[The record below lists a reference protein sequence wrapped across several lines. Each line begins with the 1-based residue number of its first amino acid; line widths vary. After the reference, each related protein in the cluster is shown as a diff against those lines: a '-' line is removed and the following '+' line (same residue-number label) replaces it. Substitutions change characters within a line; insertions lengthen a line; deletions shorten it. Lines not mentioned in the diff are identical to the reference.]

1 MPNTESDALLDKA
14 VQDSS
19 SNYKWYVL
27 LMLTIMY
34 TFNFIDR
41 QILVILQEPIK
52 AELGLSD
59 TQLGL
64 LTGLAFAALYVTLG
78 IPIARYADLNNRKN
92 VVAVSLAVWS
102 AMTVV
107 CGRAM
112 NFTQLFFA
120 RIGVGIGE
128 AGGSPP
134 AHSIISDY
142 FPPEKRATALSIYS
156 TGIYIGIFLGYIVG
170 GVIAKYYGWRVAF
183 YALGIPGVLFALLV
197 YSTVKEPIRGQMDA
211 KPVSSNPDG
220 TNTEKTDPN
229 LREVLKNLL
238 GKKTFIYAA
247 LAAGFH
253 TFTTYGV
260 GNFLPSFLQRVHDI
274 DIATAGI
281 VLGLTT
287 GAGGFIGTFMGGF
300 IADKLRDRDMR
311 WYLWVPLIAGAL
323 NFIPSVILFLTENGQ
338 LAMIMTFFT
347 GTLTAFFLGP
357 TIAVT
362 HSLVGP
368 KMRAF
373 ASAILFFILNLI
385 GLGFGPL
392 VIGLLSDAL
401 TPQFGNESLRYAFLA
416 SFIAGVISMILTYLA
431 AENYRKDLGN
441 SVVKEVQQFV

>member
-1 MPNTESDALLDKA
+1 MSITPSGR
-14 VQDSS
+14 
-19 SNYKWYVL
+19 YKWYVL
-27 LMLTIMY
+27 IMLTIMY
-34 TFNFIDR
+34 MFNFMDR

-92 VVAVSLAVWS
+92 VVAISLAVWS

-107 CGRAM
+107 SGRAT
-112 NFTQLFFA
+112 NFVQLLWA

-156 TGIYIGIFLGYIVG
+156 TGIYLGILMGFIVG
-170 GVIAKYYGWRVAF
+170 GVIARYYGWRMAF
-183 YALGIPGVLFALLV
+183 YALGIPGVLFSLIV
-197 YSTVKEPIRGQMDA
+197 YFTIKEPLKGQMD
-211 KPVSSNPDG
+211 KVKSPDVADDQQG
-220 TNTEKTDPN
+220 LVADPTIKET
-229 LREVLKNLL
+229 LHHLL
-238 GKKTFIYAA
+238 TKKTFIYAA
-247 LAAGFH
+247 FAAGFH

-260 GNFLPSFLQRVHDI
+260 GNFLPSFLQRVHGV

-287 GAGGFIGTFMGGF
+287 GIGGFIGTYLGGY
-300 IADKLRDRDMR
+300 IADKKRTDDMR
-311 WYLWVPLIAGAL
+311 WYIWVPLIAGIL
-323 NFIPSVILFLTENGQ
+323 SLGPSLIVFFSSNATLVMAT
-338 LAMIMTFFT
+338 TFFT
-347 GTLTAFFLGP
+347 GSLTAFFLGP

-362 HSLVGP
+362 HSLVNA

-373 ASAILFFILNLI
+373 ASAILFFILNFI

-392 VIGLLSDAL
+392 MVGLASDYF
-401 TPQFGNESLRYAFLA
+401 TPQFGNESLRWAFALT
-416 SFIAGVISMILTYLA
+416 FIAGFISMVFMVLA
-431 AENYRKDLGN
+431 AKNYKKDLI
-441 SVVKEVQQFV
+441 SVGFDFPTKEKLFV

>member
-1 MPNTESDALLDKA
+1 
-14 VQDSS
+14 
-19 SNYKWYVL
+19 
-27 LMLTIMY
+27 
-34 TFNFIDR
+34 
-41 QILVILQEPIK
+41 
-52 AELGLSD
+52 
-59 TQLGL
+59 L

-107 CGRAM
+107 SGRAM
-112 NFTQLFFA
+112 NFMQLLFA

-156 TGIYIGIFLGYIVG
+156 TGIYIGILLGYIVG
-170 GVIAKYYGWRVAF
+170 GVIAKYYGWRMAF
-183 YALGIPGVLFALLV
+183 YALGIPGVLFAMLV
-197 YSTVKEPIRGQMDA
+197 YFTIKEPIKGQND
-211 KPVSSNPDG
+211 SSFSSTDKDSANL
-220 TNTEKTDPN
+220 NTPSLK
-229 LREVLKNLL
+229 EVISHLL
-238 GKKTFIYAA
+238 SKKTFIYCA
-247 LAAGFH
+247 LASGFH

-260 GNFLPSFLQRVHDI
+260 GNFLPSFLQRVHEI

-287 GAGGFIGTFMGGF
+287 GVGGFIGTFLGGY

-311 WYLWVPLIAGAL
+311 WYMWVPLIAGIV
-323 NFIPSVILFLTENGQ
+323 NIIPGLVLYLTGNGQ

-347 GTLTAFFLGP
+347 GSLTAFFLGP

-368 KMRAF
+368 NMRAF
-373 ASAILFFILNLI
+373 ASAILFFIMNLI
-385 GLGFGPL
+385 GLGVGPL
-392 VIGLLSDAL
+392 FVGFVSDIL

-416 SFIAGVISMILTYLA
+416 TMVAGVISMIFTLLA
-431 AENYRKDLGN
+431 AQNYKKDLAEATL
-441 SVVKEVQQFV
+441 S